1 MARFYFSDKTEGK
14 ELYEWIKSRPW
25 CKNDK
30 VAAFMVGQVI
40 GMHSEMMKVWES
52 GFWKQRKAGTFRT
65 YWCRPSIVRTIK
77 EPFFRN
83 GEGFVDVITIYTPE
97 LAWRYNW
104 KGDQLYVNIN
114 KI

>member
-1 MARFYFSDKTEGK
+1 
-14 ELYEWIKSRPW
+14 
-25 CKNDK
+25 
-30 VAAFMVGQVI
+30 
-40 GMHSEMMKVWES
+40 
-52 GFWKQRKAGTFRT
+52 
-65 YWCRPSIVRTIK
+65 VRTIK